1 MRCPARSEEF
11 HVKTSLPVLVPV
23 LMAIGMAGA
32 AVAQDGGR
40 SVWQGIYT
48 NEQADRGAGL
58 YAQRCG
64 ACHGAAL
71 NGTGE
76 APPLVG
82 GEFVSHWDT
91 LTVGDLYDRVRTT
104 MPQNDPMS
112 MTREEYADV
121 LAYVLKNN
129 GFPAGTRELDKR
141 SEVLATIGITAEKPA
156 SAGR

>member
-1 MRCPARSEEF
+1 
-11 HVKTSLPVLVPV
+11 VKIALPFLVATVL
-23 LMAIGMAGA
+23 AGA
-32 AVAQDGGR
+32 AWAQDAGK

-48 NEQADRGAGL
+48 SEQADRGAGV

-76 APPLVG
+76 APPLIG

-112 MTREEYADV
+112 MTRDEYADV
-121 LAYVLKNN
+121 LAFLLKTN
-129 GFPAGTRELDKR
+129 GFPAGAQPLDKR
-141 SEVLATIGITAEKPA
+141 SEVLATIDITAEKPA
-156 SAGR
+156 GL

>member
-1 MRCPARSEEF
+1 MRAL
-11 HVKTSLPVLVPV
+11 LPLIP
-23 LMAIGMAGA
+23 LACAAALAGTAI
-32 AVAQDGGR
+32 AQETGK

-48 NEQADRGAGL
+48 TEQADRGAGV

-76 APPLVG
+76 APPLIG

-91 LTVGDLYDRVRTT
+91 MTVGDLFDRVRTT
-104 MPQNDPMS
+104 MPQNDPQS
-112 MTREEYADV
+112 LTREEYADV
-121 LAYVLKNN
+121 LAFLLKNN
-129 GFPAGTRELDKR
+129 GFPAGSQPLDRR

-156 SAGR
+156 GL

>member
-1 MRCPARSEEF
+1 MKFA
-11 HVKTSLPVLVPV
+11 LPLLVAFG
-23 LMAIGMAGA
+23 LAGA
-32 AVAQDGGR
+32 AVAQNTGK

-48 NEQADRGAGL
+48 ADQAERGAGI

-76 APPLVG
+76 APALVG

-91 LTVGDLYDRVRTT
+91 MTVGDLYDRVRTT

-112 MTREEYADV
+112 MTREEYVDV
-121 LAYVLKNN
+121 LAFLLKNN
-129 GFPAGTRELDKR
+129 GFPVGSQPLDKR

>member
-1 MRCPARSEEF
+1 MKIALPAL
-11 HVKTSLPVLVPV
+11 LP
-23 LMAIGMAGA
+23 MAIGLAMAGA
-32 AVAQDGGR
+32 ALAQDAGK

-48 NEQADRGAGL
+48 SEQADRGAGI

-76 APPLVG
+76 APPLIG

-91 LTVGDLYDRVRTT
+91 MTVGDLYDRVRTT
-104 MPQNDPMS
+104 MPQNDPQS

-121 LAYVLKNN
+121 LAFLLKTN
-129 GFPAGTRELDKR
+129 GFPTGSQPLDRR
-141 SEVLATIGITAEKPA
+141 SEVLATIGITAEKP
-156 SAGR
+156 SGM

>member
-1 MRCPARSEEF
+1 MRA
-11 HVKTSLPVLVPV
+11 LPLF
-23 LMAIGMAGA
+23 LLSAAALAGA
-32 AVAQDGGR
+32 ALAQDAGK

-48 NEQADRGAGL
+48 ADQAQRGAGL

-76 APPLVG
+76 APPLIG

-91 LTVGDLYDRVRTT
+91 MTVGDLYDRVRTT
-104 MPQNDPMS
+104 MPQNDPQS

-121 LAYVLKNN
+121 LAFLLKTN
-129 GFPAGTRELDKR
+129 GFPEGAAPLDRR

-156 SAGR
+156 GM

>member
-1 MRCPARSEEF
+1 MRA
-11 HVKTSLPVLVPV
+11 LPILLPLTAAVAL
-23 LMAIGMAGA
+23 AGA
-32 AVAQDGGR
+32 ALAQDAGK
-40 SVWQGIYT
+40 SVWLGIYT
-48 NEQADRGAGL
+48 TEQAERGAGI

-76 APPLVG
+76 APALIG

-91 LTVGDLYDRVRTT
+91 MTVGDLFDRVRTT

-112 MTREEYADV
+112 LTREEYADV
-121 LAYVLKNN
+121 LAFLLKNN
-129 GFPAGTRELDKR
+129 GFPTGAQPLDRR

-156 SAGR
+156 GSDD

>member
-1 MRCPARSEEF
+1 MMRA
-11 HVKTSLPVLVPV
+11 LLLMIPVAL
-23 LMAIGMAGA
+23 AGA
-32 AVAQDGGR
+32 AFAQEAGK

-48 NEQADRGAGL
+48 VEQADRGAGV

-76 APPLVG
+76 APPLIG

-91 LTVGDLYDRVRTT
+91 MTVGDLYDRVRTT
-104 MPQNDPMS
+104 MPQNDPQS
-112 MTREEYADV
+112 LSREDYADV
-121 LAYVLKNN
+121 LAFLLKTN
-129 GFPAGTRELDKR
+129 GFPAGSQPLDKR

-156 SAGR
+156 GM

>member
-1 MRCPARSEEF
+1 MRA
-11 HVKTSLPVLVPV
+11 LPILLPLTVAL
-23 LMAIGMAGA
+23 AGA
-32 AVAQDGGR
+32 ALAQDAGK

-48 NEQADRGAGL
+48 TEQAERGAGI

-76 APPLVG
+76 APALIG

-91 LTVGDLYDRVRTT
+91 MTVGDLFDRVRTT

-112 MTREEYADV
+112 LTREEYADV
-121 LAYVLKNN
+121 LAFLLKNN
-129 GFPAGTRELDKR
+129 GFPTGAQPLDRR

-156 SAGR
+156 GSDD

>member
-1 MRCPARSEEF
+1 MKFA
-11 HVKTSLPVLVPV
+11 LPLLVAFG
-23 LMAIGMAGA
+23 LAGA
-32 AVAQDGGR
+32 AVAQNTGK

-48 NEQADRGAGL
+48 ADQAERGAGI

-76 APPLVG
+76 APALVG

-91 LTVGDLYDRVRTT
+91 MTVGDLYDRVRTT

-112 MTREEYADV
+112 MTREEYVDV
-121 LAYVLKNN
+121 LAFLLKNN
-129 GFPAGTRELDKR
+129 GFPVGSQPMDKR
-141 SEVLATIGITAEKPA
+141 SEVLSTIGITAEKPA